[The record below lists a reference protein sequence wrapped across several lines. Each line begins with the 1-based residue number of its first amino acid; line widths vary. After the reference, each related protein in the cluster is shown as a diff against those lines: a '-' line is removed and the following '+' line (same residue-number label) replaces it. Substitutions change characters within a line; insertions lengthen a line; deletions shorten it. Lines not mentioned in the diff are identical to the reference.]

1 MRDEL
6 YELYERELRYLRH
19 TGAEFAREYPQIA
32 RRLLLEPTKCDD
44 PHIERLLEGF
54 AFLAARVHLRIE
66 DDFPEFSEAILDLA
80 YPQYTRPIP
89 SMSLVEFT
97 LDPAQGKLTT
107 GYHIARNKELE
118 YSRSVEGTRCKFR
131 TCYDTTL
138 WPVKIASA
146 KWLSPHE
153 LSLPRAE
160 SDAAAALRVELECAP
175 DINFATL
182 ELDRL
187 RLYLH
192 ADLPMTA
199 TLYELLCNNCVRI
212 LLRDPAG
219 PRKTELPRLERTAI
233 RPVGFGED
241 EGMLPQPRRAFNGYR
256 LLQEYFT
263 FPWKFFFLDI
273 EQFDLVRAACPGS
286 RAELIFLISSFERSD
301 RSAILERGV
310 TSDTLR
316 LGCTPV
322 VNLFSKSSEPMLL
335 NQRRQDYLV
344 IPDARRRK
352 HTGVF
357 SVESAALVSR
367 SSKDVIPIAPFHSF
381 KHLSDQSRPGMY
393 WVARRRPAGWRED
406 RGSDVWLSFVDL
418 SARTVYP
425 DADAVTA
432 GLLCHNGE
440 LPSLLAYRNSGGD
453 FDMSGGGPI
462 KRITAL
468 HEKPT
473 VPVHPP
479 LGKPKLWKLISQ
491 LSLNYMSLQEGGV
504 ETLRELLRLHDF
516 MGDSS
521 AQRHIEGVLSVTG
534 NPVYARIDGEHG
546 MTFARGHRVEIEFD
560 EEKYAGGGG
569 VYLMASVLERFLGLY
584 VSLNSFCIL
593 AARTRQRKELLREWA
608 PRSGWKALV

>member
-6 YELYERELRYLRH
+6 YELYERELRFLRR

-32 RRLLLEPTKCDD
+32 QRLLLEPTKCED
-44 PHIERLLEGF
+44 PHVERLLEGF

-107 GYHIARNKELE
+107 GYHIPRNRELE
-118 YSRSVEGTRCKFR
+118 YSRAVEGTRCTFR

-138 WPVKIASA
+138 WPIRISAA
-146 KWLSPHE
+146 KWLSPQE
-153 LSLPRAE
+153 LALSRPE
-160 SDAAAALRVELECAP
+160 PDAVAALRVELECAQ
-175 DINFATL
+175 DINFAAL

-192 ADLPMTA
+192 ADLPLAAM
-199 TLYELLCNNCVRI
+199 LYELLCNNCVRI
-212 LLRDPAG
+212 LARDPAAARG
-219 PRKTELPRLERTAI
+219 GEPARIEPATI

-241 EGMLPQPRRAFNGYR
+241 EGMLPLPRRALTGYR

-273 EQFDLVRAACPGS
+273 EAFDRVRAACPGS
-286 RAELIFLISSFERSD
+286 RAELIFLISAFERGD
-301 RSAILERGV
+301 RANILERGV
-310 TSDTLR
+310 TRDTLR

-322 VNLFSKSSEPMLL
+322 VNLFSKRSSEPMLVS
-335 NQRRQDYLV
+335 QRRQEYLV

-352 HTGVF
+352 HTGIF
-357 SVESAALVSR
+357 SVENVRLASGLSR
-367 SSKDVIPIAPFHSF
+367 DIAVEPFHSF
-381 KHLSDQSRPGMY
+381 KHVVDRARPGMF
-393 WVARRRPAGWRED
+393 WVARRRPTGWRAE
-406 RGSDVWLSFVDL
+406 RGTDVWLSFVDL
-418 SARTVYP
+418 SARTVHP
-425 DADAVTA
+425 DADTATA

-440 LPSLLAYRNSGGD
+440 LPTRLTYRNPNGD
-453 FDMSGGGPI
+453 FEMAGGGPI
-462 KRITAL
+462 KRIAAL
-468 HEKPT
+468 HERPT
-473 VPVHPP
+473 SPVHPP

-491 LSLNYMSLQEGGV
+491 LSLNYMSLQEGGA
-504 ETLRELLRLHDF
+504 ETMREVLRLHDF
-516 MGDSS
+516 TGDP
-521 AQRHIEGVLSVTG
+521 AAHRQIDGVLSVTG
-534 NPVYARIDGEHG
+534 TPVHARIDGEHG
-546 MTFARGHRVEIEFD
+546 ITFARGHRIEIEFD
-560 EEKYAGGGG
+560 EENFAGGGG